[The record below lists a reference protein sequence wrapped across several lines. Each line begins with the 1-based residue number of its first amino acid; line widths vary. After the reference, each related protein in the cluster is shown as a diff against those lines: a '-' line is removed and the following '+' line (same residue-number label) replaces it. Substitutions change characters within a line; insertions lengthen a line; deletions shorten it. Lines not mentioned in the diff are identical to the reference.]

1 MDPKKLNISTAM
13 NKADLIKELQKA
25 QRWLSTAERN
35 KKKAEKQR
43 RADKVTAGLEG
54 IEARR
59 TQIAQELQGEV
70 DSLRQALTLSDFSGA
85 SHILS
90 RVVFMP
96 GAVNA
101 EPDLRLTVDLVLHSQ
116 TGEWVGGFAVGYGSY
131 INNPGK
137 LSPFLLRGD
146 DVDWGFESYEQ
157 AALKIK
163 GKSVRVGEHYAY
175 SSKGKLDEG
184 RESYRVTQI
193 IPLLSGVSAMGK

>member
-85 SHILS
+85 SHILL
-90 RVVFMP
+90 P
-96 GAVNA
+96 
-101 EPDLRLTVDLVLHSQ
+101 
-116 TGEWVGGFAVGYGSY
+116 
-131 INNPGK
+131 
-137 LSPFLLRGD
+137 
-146 DVDWGFESYEQ
+146 
-157 AALKIK
+157 
-163 GKSVRVGEHYAY
+163 
-175 SSKGKLDEG
+175 
-184 RESYRVTQI
+184 
-193 IPLLSGVSAMGK
+193 

>member
-116 TGEWVGGFAVGYGSY
+116 TGEWVGGFAVGYC
-131 INNPGK
+131 
-137 LSPFLLRGD
+137 
-146 DVDWGFESYEQ
+146 
-157 AALKIK
+157 
-163 GKSVRVGEHYAY
+163 
-175 SSKGKLDEG
+175 
-184 RESYRVTQI
+184 
-193 IPLLSGVSAMGK
+193 